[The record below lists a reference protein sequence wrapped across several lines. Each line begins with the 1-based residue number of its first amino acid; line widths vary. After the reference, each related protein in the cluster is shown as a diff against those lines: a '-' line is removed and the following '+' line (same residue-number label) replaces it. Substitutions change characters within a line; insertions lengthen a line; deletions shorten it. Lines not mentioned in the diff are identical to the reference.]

1 MRLLVISFILCFNS
15 VFAQKIVKEV
25 SSFYFSA
32 PQPASLP
39 EVTEFDESI
48 HGIYQLSTQKHT
60 KLIVKK
66 DSILANYYSVFQITQ
81 QDINENSQLYID
93 NNLIFGI
100 APEGLPFVKEN
111 DTLIIAMNQTEVFC
125 TMKEY
130 VIKRN
135 KNTYYINEKVSEN
148 KWKTTILDFG
158 SKEVLMQ
165 ELNHD
170 LVINEIEKLPKEID
184 YDNSGMRIY
193 VATPSDKDFYS
204 LAKGKGYTSEKIVY
218 RRI

>member
-1 MRLLVISFILCFNS
+1 MRLLIIGFILCFNS
-15 VFAQKIVKEV
+15 LFAQKIAREV
-25 SSFYFSA
+25 SSFYFSS
-32 PQPASLP
+32 PQPTSLP
-39 EVTEFDESI
+39 EVKEFDESI
-48 HGIYQLSTQKHT
+48 RGTYQLSTQKHT
-60 KLIVKK
+60 KLIVTK

-81 QDINENSQLYID
+81 QDIDNNSQLYID
-93 NNLIFGI
+93 NNKIFGI
-100 APEGLPFVKEN
+100 APEGLPFVRNN

-125 TMKEY
+125 TTKEY

-135 KNTYYINEKVSEN
+135 KNTYYINEKVDEN
-148 KWKTTILDFG
+148 RWKTTILDFS

-165 ELNHD
+165 ELNHELILSD
-170 LVINEIEKLPKEID
+170 IEKLPKEID

-204 LAKGKGYTSEKIVY
+204 IAKSKGYTSEKIVY